1 MTAEIPRESAGNPRI
16 YELIADSPRE
26 GGSPTIWAWP
36 QITEYLKVAA
46 QPVQGPWP
54 PHQHP
59 RVDPDADSEP
69 VAIPDTHG
77 FRPDTTATSHHG
89 STEE

>member
-1 MTAEIPRESAGNPRI
+1 VTTEPTGGNAGNPRLF
-16 YELIADSPRE
+16 ELIADSPKE
-26 GGSPTIWAWP
+26 GKSPTLWAWP
-36 QITEYLKVAA
+36 QLTEYLKTAA

-69 VAIPDTHG
+69 VAVADPQGADET
-77 FRPDTTATSHHG
+77 
-89 STEE
+89 